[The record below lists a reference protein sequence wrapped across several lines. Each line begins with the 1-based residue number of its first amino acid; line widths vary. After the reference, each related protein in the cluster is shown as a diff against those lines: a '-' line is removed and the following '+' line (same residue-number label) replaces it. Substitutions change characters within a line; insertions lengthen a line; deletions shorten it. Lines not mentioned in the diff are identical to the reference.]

1 MAEPSSLRELRI
13 KELTTL
19 KGRVAKR
26 IKIKPSTKRVRRIA
40 GIDIML
46 TPQASKV
53 HICACLVSF
62 PKLEVLEEAIATD
75 ELDMLLYRHLGP
87 LVFVPLVLSVLKM
100 LKRKVDV
107 IAVREPALG
116 EEIPLSAYI
125 GVISG
130 RPAFGVSERVG
141 GVRKIAKW
149 EGVSRAG
156 LLKLRGAKTG
166 VSVVAGHLLSLK
178 DASILTRACA
188 KETRLPEPIRN
199 AGVRVR
205 AWEREWRRVNLE
217 RR

>member
-1 MAEPSSLRELRI
+1 MVEGDNVSGRRAMAEPSSLRELRV

-19 KGRVAKR
+19 KERVAKR
-26 IKIKPSTKRVRRIA
+26 IRIKPSTKRVRRIA
-40 GIDIML
+40 GVDIML

-116 EEIPLSAYI
+116 EEIPL
-125 GVISG
+125 
-130 RPAFGVSERVG
+130 
-141 GVRKIAKW
+141 
-149 EGVSRAG
+149 
-156 LLKLRGAKTG
+156 
-166 VSVVAGHLLSLK
+166 
-178 DASILTRACA
+178 ASS
-188 KETRLPEPIRN
+188 IRN

>member
-1 MAEPSSLRELRI
+1 MAEPNSLRELRT

-19 KGRVAKR
+19 RDRVAKR
-26 IKIKPSTKRVRRIA
+26 IKIKPSGKRVRRIA
-40 GIDIML
+40 GVDIML

-53 HICACLVSF
+53 HICACLLSF

-75 ELDMLLYRHLGP
+75 ELDMVLYRQLGP

-107 IAVREPALG
+107 IAVREPMLG
-116 EEIPLSAYI
+116 EEIPLASYI

-141 GVRKIAKW
+141 GLRKMAKLDGVR
-149 EGVSRAG
+149 RAG
-156 LLKLRGAKTG
+156 LLKLRGSKTG

-178 DASILTRACA
+178 DASVLARACA
-188 KETRLPEPIRN
+188 KETRIPEPIRN

-205 AWEREWRRVNLE
+205 SWEREWRRVNLE